1 LKAYIPDFDFI
12 FKNLHNLEDSEIKML
27 QNQQAHLGILTMAR
41 AFKEKLLQ
49 DLDNAYIYLEIDS
62 NDPDVANFIHQL
74 IVYILSLKHGDYE
87 SVKKE
92 LIRIK
97 SPIKSSIMSIA
108 EQLIEKGINQGIEKG
123 IELERVKKE
132 EEIAKKDEEIAKKTE
147 EIARKTEETTIK
159 LILST
164 DFDDLQIAE
173 LLDVTEE
180 YVSELREKIKTENVE
195 DEK

>member
-1 LKAYIPDFDFI
+1 MHASLFKGADDVLKAYIPDFEFI

-41 AFKEKLLQ
+41 AFKEKLLE

-108 EQLIEKGINQGIEKG
+108 EQLINHGVEKGINQGIE
-123 IELERVKKE
+123 LERV
-132 EEIAKKDEEIAKKTE
+132 KKDEEIA
-147 EIARKTEETTIK
+147 IKTEETTIK

-164 DFDDLQIAE
+164 GFDDLQIAE

-195 DEK
+195 DKK